1 MMDETLA
8 EAAFR
13 TGDFA
18 EPERRYLAALAAA
31 TRDGDKHAEARAT
44 GDLGIMHHYRNISQR
59 FDGKTMDEA
68 AITAEEKLMQRA
80 LELWQE
86 AGDDAGVATAMF
98 GAGLVHQVLR
108 SDWTAAMPYF
118 WQAFGLAEAV
128 ADSGD
133 LYGCS
138 EIHRHIGFYYLVQD
152 VRPAQA
158 ARRLGYSLELRER
171 LGDQRLIPSGLVA
184 LGHAERARGN
194 PQRAL
199 ELSRRAVAISR
210 EARLLPKWIQHAENA
225 LRDAETEAD
234 PALLRSTGV
243 CRPHQLHRAGRAHQ
257 RVDPAAPCL
266 DGGAVRGRNLP
277 RVRPAD
283 ATHRGSDPGARQ

>member
-18 EPERRYLAALAAA
+18 EPERRYQAALAAA
-31 TRDGDKHAEARAT
+31 AQTGDRHAEARAT

-59 FDGKTMDEA
+59 FDGKTIDET
-68 AITAEEKLMQRA
+68 AIAAEEELMQRA
-80 LELWQE
+80 LELWRTTK
-86 AGDDAGVATAMF
+86 DDAGVATAMF
-98 GAGLVHQVLR
+98 GVGLVHQVLR
-108 SDWTAAMPYF
+108 RDWAAAMPYF

-128 ADSGD
+128 ADGGD

-138 EIHRHIGFYYLVQD
+138 EIHRHIGFYYLVED
-152 VRPAQA
+152 VRPEQA

-194 PQRAL
+194 PRRAV
-199 ELSRRAVAISR
+199 ELSRRAVTISR
-210 EARLLPKWIQHAENA
+210 EARLLPRWIQSAEAA
-225 LRDAETEAD
+225 LRDAEAE
-234 PALLRSTGV
+234 L
-243 CRPHQLHRAGRAHQ
+243 
-257 RVDPAAPCL
+257 
-266 DGGAVRGRNLP
+266 
-277 RVRPAD
+277 
-283 ATHRGSDPGARQ
+283 SDC

>member
-18 EPERRYLAALAAA
+18 EPERRYTAALAAA
-31 TRDGDKHAEARAT
+31 TRDGDRTAEARAT
-44 GDLGIMHHYRNISQR
+44 SDLGLMHHYRNISQLI
-59 FDGKTMDEA
+59 DGNTIDEA
-68 AITAEEKLMQRA
+68 AIAAEEELMQRA

-86 AGDDAGVATAMF
+86 TGDDAGVATAMF

-108 SDWTAAMPYF
+108 RDWAAAMPYF

-152 VRPAQA
+152 MRPGEA

-171 LGDQRLIPSGLVA
+171 LGDQRLIPAGLVA

-194 PQRAL
+194 PRRAV
-199 ELSRRAVAISR
+199 ELSRRAVATSH
-210 EARLLPKWIQHAENA
+210 EARLLPRWVRSAEDA
-225 LRDAETEAD
+225 LREAEG
-234 PALLRSTGV
+234 AL
-243 CRPHQLHRAGRAHQ
+243 
-257 RVDPAAPCL
+257 
-266 DGGAVRGRNLP
+266 
-277 RVRPAD
+277 
-283 ATHRGSDPGARQ
+283 SDV